1 MKYWIIFLT
10 CCVLFSCAEKKV
22 AEPLMENTDQHK
34 EPTMAPFYH
43 GVASGDPD
51 QSSLVIWTRVTPEQ
65 NEESISV
72 DWVVSSDEEFQ
83 EVVQRGVFETGPQ
96 RDYTV
101 KVLVENLSAG
111 SKYYYRF
118 KVADDLSPTGR
129 TRTAPD
135 NGESLKFA
143 VASCS
148 NFEWGYFN
156 AYRAMAEQEDLA
168 AVLHLGDYIYEYGI
182 GRYGDTSIGRL
193 NIPPHEIVSLQDY
206 RDRYALY
213 RLDPDLQAA
222 HQNHPF
228 IAIWDD
234 HEITNNSYK
243 SGAQNHQENEG
254 SYETRKSIAR
264 QVYYEWMPIREM
276 DHHYRYFPFGSLA
289 DVIMLDERLEARSQ
303 QADSLTDPRFMDPA
317 QAMIGPSQL
326 QWFSDHLNNS
336 TAKWKL
342 IGNQVIFSS
351 LDWGRPN
358 FSINLDAWDG
368 YPVEQKKV
376 ANIIKENKI
385 ENVVFLT
392 GDTHSSWAFE
402 VTLDPHDEYK
412 REGAFAIEFGTTSI
426 NSANTDEGNPV
437 DTAINREKRV
447 MDPALNPHLKYSNM
461 RDHGFILLTVTED
474 QLLSEY
480 IFVETV
486 KTRSNNHHVEKSF
499 VVPAGSN
506 TLQQDL

>member
-1 MKYWIIFLT
+1 MKHWIIFLMSFV
-10 CCVLFSCAEKKV
+10 VLSCAEKKV
-22 AEPLMENTDQHK
+22 AELLLENTDQHK
-34 EPTMAPFYH
+34 KSSMAPFYH
-43 GVASGDPD
+43 NVASGDPD
-51 QSSLVIWTRVTPEQ
+51 QTSVVIWTRVTPSQVED
-65 NEESISV
+65 SISV
-72 DWVVSSDEEFQ
+72 HWFVSSDEGFQ
-83 EVVQRGVFETGPQ
+83 EVVQQGLFVTGPH

-101 KVLVENLSAG
+101 KVLVDDLSPGA
-111 SKYYYRF
+111 KYYYRF
-118 KVADDLSPTGR
+118 KVADDFSPTGM

-135 NGESLKFA
+135 DGESLKFA

-148 NFEWGYFN
+148 NYEWGYFN
-156 AYRAMAEQEDLA
+156 AYRAIAEQDDLA

-213 RLDPDLQAA
+213 RLDEDLQAA
-222 HQNHPF
+222 HQRHPF
-228 IAIWDD
+228 ITIWDD

-243 SGAQNHQENEG
+243 TGAQNHQDDEG

-276 DHHYRYFPFGSLA
+276 DHHYRHFPFGKLA

-303 QADSLTDPRFMDPA
+303 QADSLTDPRYLDPA

-351 LDWGRPN
+351 LDWGRPD
-358 FSINLDAWDG
+358 FSRNLDAWDG

-376 ANIIKENKI
+376 ADIIKNNEI

-402 VTLDPHDEYK
+402 VTLDPHGEYQNH
-412 REGAFAIEFGTTSI
+412 GAFAIELGTTSI
-426 NSANTDEGNPV
+426 NSANTDENNPV
-437 DTAINREKRV
+437 DTAIHRENRA
-447 MDPALNPHLKYSNM
+447 MNPALNPHLKYSNM

-474 QLLSEY
+474 KLVGDF

-486 KTRSNNHHVEKSF
+486 KTKNSNYKVGKSF
-499 VVPAGSN
+499 QVSAGSN
-506 TLQQDL
+506 TLQ